1 MQSLIR
7 WKDREISIRQT
18 LFSTRPGF
26 TRWFWFQTDADF
38 MYQIEPSFFYYFNPD
53 KDIENQFQSLMR
65 NPKYQMLYQ
74 DLLKARK
81 SHFLKWRQQSLQK
94 ALMEKNKEVSNIT
107 FSRNIGPGTFYCF
120 IKTYPL

>member
-1 MQSLIR
+1 
-7 WKDREISIRQT
+7 
-18 LFSTRPGF
+18 
-26 TRWFWFQTDADF
+26 
-38 MYQIEPSFFYYFNPD
+38 
-53 KDIENQFQSLMR
+53 
-65 NPKYQMLYQ
+65 MLYQ

>member
-1 MQSLIR
+1 MSL
-7 WKDREISIRQT
+7 KT
-18 LFSTRPGF
+18 P
-26 TRWFWFQTDADF
+26 
-38 MYQIEPSFFYYFNPD
+38 FFHCFNPD
-53 KDIENQFQSLMR
+53 KDIENQFQSLMQ

-107 FSRNIGPGTFYCF
+107 FPKNIGPGTFLCF
-120 IKTYPL
+120 VKTYTLYRLIHLRID

>member
-26 TRWFWFQTDADF
+26 TRWFEA
-38 MYQIEPSFFYYFNPD
+38 PFFHYFNPD

-94 ALMEKNKEVSNIT
+94 ALMEKNKEVSNILE
-107 FSRNIGPGTFYCF
+107 I
-120 IKTYPL
+120 